1 MVICR
6 KLNRYLLLSA
16 TIMPLFVSLV
26 TSSAA
31 GHLRSGLGLG
41 SPCSLGVNTAEPGPW
56 ESPVIVPLPAAA
68 AAHSYFMDR
77 SYRRLRI
84 LYQNHFRCSV
94 GLNCL
99 SDESQ
104 QKGPDTV
111 QLPPLSLYLSHS
123 LCPGVLFIINS
134 LRGLEAVF
142 AQVRFAD
149 VLNIADCDLVL
160 SKNGAS
166 SASNTVVRDRITH
179 FLTRE
184 CLGSVSTPALA
195 KMAAIFCE
203 PVREVNSMTAE
214 EMNAVFRQAGGF
226 SPGTVDHLAEVSPLV
241 LAVYHFGFFCTL
253 FVLLSSIPR
262 IISVLERHNRMVLA
276 TFSMNRRRKAQT
288 PSRSRATVTT
298 LLSRAGET
306 ILMYFDSIS
315 ETIWCLSE
323 WLE

>member
-1 MVICR
+1 
-6 KLNRYLLLSA
+6 
-16 TIMPLFVSLV
+16 MPLFVSLV

-31 GHLRSGLGLG
+31 GHLRSELGLG
-41 SPCSLGVNTAEPGPW
+41 SPCSLGVNTAEPEPW
-56 ESPVIVPLPAAA
+56 ESPVIVPLPAAAAA

-84 LYQNHFRCSV
+84 LNQNHFRRSV

-104 QKGPDTV
+104 QKGPETV

-160 SKNGAS
+160 SQNGAS

-184 CLGSVSTPALA
+184 CLSSVSTPALA
-195 KMAAIFCE
+195 KMAAVFCE
-203 PVREVNSMTAE
+203 PVREVNSMAAE

-262 IISVLERHNRMVLA
+262 VISVLERHNRMVLA
-276 TFSMNRRRKAQT
+276 TFSMNRRRKAQI
-288 PSRSRATVTT
+288 PSRSQATVTT

-306 ILMYFDSIS
+306 ILTYFDSIS
-315 ETIWCLSE
+315 ETIWCLFE